1 MQSRNV
7 QSLIGIVASL
17 LIASGVAWAASGRSS
32 EAFGWPLFAL
42 CFALGFGIQWVAFI
56 HSWLAQT
63 EHFFDLT
70 GGFTYLLVTFAALV
84 LGPGLDLRSAL
95 LAALVAIWATRLS
108 SFLFRRVRQDGSD
121 GRFDDI
127 KPDFL
132 RLLMTWTL
140 QGLWVSLTLS
150 CALAAMTS
158 VDRSPFGPLEA
169 LGLALWIAG
178 FWIEVTADR
187 QKRRFREEPSQDG
200 RFIQSGLWAWSRHP
214 NYFGEI
220 TLWLGIALIALP
232 TLAGGQ
238 FVTLIS
244 PVFVYLLLT
253 RISGVPMLE
262 ARGKKRWGDDA
273 AYRAYLDRT
282 PVLMMKPPRAQ

>member
-1 MQSRNV
+1 MQSRHA
-7 QSLIGIVASL
+7 QSLIGIGTSL
-17 LIASGVAWAASGRSS
+17 LIALGIAWAASGRSS

-42 CFALGFGIQWVAFI
+42 CVVVCFGIQWVAFV
-56 HSWLAQT
+56 HSWIAQT

-70 GGFTYLLVTFAALV
+70 GGFTYLVVTLTALV
-84 LGPGLDLRSAL
+84 LGPSMDFRSIL

-108 SFLFRRVRQDGSD
+108 TFLFRRVRQDGSD

-150 CALAAMTS
+150 CALAALTS
-158 VDRSPFGPLEA
+158 VNRVPFGPLEF

-178 FWIEVTADR
+178 FWIEVSADR
-187 QKRRFREEPSQDG
+187 QKRKFRNDAGQQG
-200 RFIQSGLWAWSRHP
+200 RFIESGLWAWSRHP

-238 FVTLIS
+238 LFTLVS
-244 PVFVYLLLT
+244 PVFVYLLLS
-253 RISGVPMLE
+253 RISGIPMLE
-262 ARGKKRWGDDA
+262 ARGKKRWGKDP
-273 AYRAYLDRT
+273 AYRAYLERT
-282 PVLMMKPPRAQ
+282 PVLIMKPPRSH